1 MKHDPK
7 QAWKS
12 IRLIQKGISSH
23 HEEPRIMKMKM
34 PNGETATNDKEN
46 ADVFEPHFEKVFNN
60 VQPTD
65 ETVLEEIEQRTVDET
80 LDFPPTRGEV
90 VRALKKMQNGKAPG
104 ENGNPPD
111 AYKALQGEALDTLIT
126 FLTKHWVEDEVDYES
141 WHRNMLCC
149 LPKGGDISDP
159 NRWRGVCLSDIAC
172 KIQSSII
179 SARLLEHLS
188 EVGIENQF
196 GCIPKKGC
204 IDALF
209 CIRNALHIRKQHDL
223 DTWAIFIDLV
233 KAFDTADHKM
243 LLKILE
249 RYGVPQQMLKV
260 IKKLY
265 TDTIVVLKIGKEKR
279 EIKYEVG

>member
-1 MKHDPK
+1 M
-7 QAWKS
+7 A
-12 IRLIQKGISSH
+12 
-23 HEEPRIMKMKM
+23 
-34 PNGETATNDKEN
+34 
-46 ADVFEPHFEKVFNN
+46 
-60 VQPTD
+60 
-65 ETVLEEIEQRTVDET
+65 
-80 LDFPPTRGEV
+80 
-90 VRALKKMQNGKAPG
+90 
-104 ENGNPPD
+104 
-111 AYKALQGEALDTLIT
+111 
-126 FLTKHWVEDEVDYES
+126 
-141 WHRNMLCC
+141 RN
-149 LPKGGDISDP
+149 I
-159 NRWRGVCLSDIAC
+159 CLSDIAC

-233 KAFDTADHKM
+233 KAFDTADHEM

-279 EIKYEVG
+279 EIKYEVGVKQGDTMAPVLFIYLMNAFAETLKKNWDVETLQYKWFPE